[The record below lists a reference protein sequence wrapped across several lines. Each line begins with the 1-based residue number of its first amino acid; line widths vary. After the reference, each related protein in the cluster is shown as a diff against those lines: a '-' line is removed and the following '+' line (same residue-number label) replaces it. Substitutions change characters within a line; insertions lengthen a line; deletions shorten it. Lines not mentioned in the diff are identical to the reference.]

1 MFLACRSPVKVE
13 YESDKAEYESDTATG
28 TMPSPELGVPPPVP
42 SKAVKGKNRAR
53 SISPVNLV
61 SDDEIPADTVVEK

>member
-1 MFLACRSPVKVE
+1 ME
-13 YESDKAEYESDTATG
+13 YESDKAEYESDTVTG
-28 TMPSPELGVPPPVP
+28 NMPSPELRVPPPVP
-42 SKAVKGKNRAR
+42 SKAVKGKNRAC